1 MPPGNPTAVIAVA
14 TKIAASSAQLTGR
27 EREYV
32 LDCIDRGW
40 ITNGPYVR
48 RFEDA
53 FAQMCGARYAV
64 ACSSGT
70 AALHLAMLAMGIGPG
85 DTVVVPALTYIA
97 TANAATY
104 CGARVAFCDVHPVTW
119 CIDQESANQKRKEVA
134 ASLVVPVHM
143 YDALA
148 DTSWLSGRV
157 VEDAAHAPG
166 TPRVGIHAEM
176 TTHSFYASKVIACGE
191 GGMVTTNSEE
201 LAIAARLYRG
211 QGATTPGRYFHSV
224 VGHNYRMTDLQAAL
238 GLAQLEK
245 LPEALAT
252 RRELIDRYRSNLAGA
267 PWITLQGGVR
277 ASGWAM
283 AVLVPY
289 GVNRDTVAKE
299 LAKEGIETRPFFEPL
314 PSLPPYRGD
323 VPTVAASV
331 ATRGLVL
338 PTHTGLSVAVVDF
351 VCERLVEAVEA
362 AC

>member
-1 MPPGNPTAVIAVA
+1 MIATA

-32 LDCIDRGW
+32 LDCLDRGW

-53 FAQMCGARYAV
+53 FAEMCGARYAV

-97 TANAATY
+97 TANAVTY
-104 CGARVAFCDVHPVTW
+104 CGARVAFCDVHPATW
-119 CIDQESANQKRKEVA
+119 CMDPESANRQRVA
-134 ASLVVPVHM
+134 SSATVVVPVHM

-148 DTSWLSGRV
+148 DTSKLRGQI

-166 TPRVGIHAEM
+166 SPGVGMCGAM
-176 TTHSFYASKVIACGE
+176 AAFSFYASKVIACGE

-224 VGHNYRMTDLQAAL
+224 VGHNYRMTDLQAAV
-238 GLAQLEK
+238 GLAQLER

-267 PWITLQGGVR
+267 PWITLQGGER

-283 AVLVPY
+283 AVLVPF
-289 GVNRDTVAKE
+289 GVNRDVVAKE
-299 LAKEGIETRPFFEPL
+299 LAKDGIETRPFFEPL

-331 ATRGLVL
+331 AQRGLVL
-338 PTHTGLSVAVVDF
+338 PTHTGLNVAVVDF
-351 VCERLVEAVEA
+351 ICERMLEAVEA